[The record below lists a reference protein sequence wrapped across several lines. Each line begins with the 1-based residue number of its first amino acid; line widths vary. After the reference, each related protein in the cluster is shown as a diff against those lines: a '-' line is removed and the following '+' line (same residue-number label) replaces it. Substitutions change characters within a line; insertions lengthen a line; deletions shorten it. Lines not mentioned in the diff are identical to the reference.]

1 MTNFNGFLKWLC
13 DNVIWGTPMIVL
25 ILGAGITLSFKM
37 RFFQITH
44 FGLILKKTVGSL
56 FTKRPKNQRESSVS
70 QFQVISTALAATI
83 GTGNIAGVA
92 TALTIGGPGAVFW
105 MWVSAF
111 FSMATAYFE
120 NLLGVKYRK
129 KNKKGEYVG
138 GAMYFLTEGLKAKR
152 LLKNVRKPLAF
163 LFAFFCIFA
172 SLGMGNMIQVNT
184 VSSLMYKGIF
194 GIRITPDLT
203 AIILFIFIGFVV
215 LGGNKRICKITEKLV
230 PFMAVIYIFGTLAVI
245 LLNFGNMGEV
255 ISGIFRS
262 ALGINSAIGGVSG
275 YSMKKAFEMGLRRG
289 VFSNEAGLGSSVLVG
304 ACTEIEEPAIQG
316 MWGIFT
322 VFFDTIIG
330 CSLTAFALLS
340 SGVIENTEITGAAL
354 VSLAFEK
361 TIGEGAGD
369 MVSLLTL
376 LFALSTVIGWLFYGI
391 KAAEY
396 LLTEKY
402 IWIYK
407 FSFALAVLPGATL
420 ELGTVWLIADIFNGL
435 MAVPN
440 LIGVL
445 ALSNE
450 VKIKVIGKHRDTVGK
465 TGIFR

>member
-1 MTNFNGFLKWLC
+1 MTNFNGFLRWLC
-13 DNVIWGTPMIVL
+13 DNVIWGTPMIIL
-25 ILGAGITLSFKM
+25 ILGAGIILSFKM
-37 RFFQITH
+37 KFFQITH
-44 FGLILKKTVGSL
+44 FGLILKNTVGSL
-56 FTKRPKNQRESSVS
+56 FRKKLKNQDDSSVS

-92 TALTIGGPGAVFW
+92 TALVVGGAGAVFW
-105 MWVSAF
+105 MWVSALF
-111 FSMATAYFE
+111 GMATAYTE

-152 LLKNVRKPLAF
+152 LLKNIRKPLAF
-163 LFAFFCIFA
+163 LFAFFCLFA
-172 SLGMGNMIQVNT
+172 SIGMGNMIQVNT
-184 VSSLMYKGIF
+184 VSSLMYNGIF

-203 AIILFIFIGFVV
+203 AIILFIFVSFVV
-215 LGGNKRICKITEKLV
+215 VGGNKRICKITEKLV

-245 LLNFGNMGEV
+245 LLNFGNMGSVLSE
-255 ISGIFRS
+255 IFKS
-262 ALGINSAIGGVSG
+262 AFGINSALGGISG
-275 YSMKKAFEMGLRRG
+275 YSMKKSLEMGLRRG

-304 ACTEIEEPAIQG
+304 ACTEVKEPAIQG

-322 VFFDTIIG
+322 VFFDTIVG

-340 SGVIENTEITGAAL
+340 SGVIESAETTGAAL
-354 VSLAFEK
+354 VSLAFKK
-361 TIGEGAGD
+361 TLGEGAGN

-407 FSFALAVLPGATL
+407 IFFAFAVLPGAIM
-420 ELGTVWLIADIFNGL
+420 ELDTVWLVADIFNGL

-450 VKIKVIGKHRDTVGK
+450 VKIKVIGNRRDTIGK
-465 TGIFR
+465 S